1 MAPAYE
7 VLRPASA
14 LLRILPT
21 AVHEGFIVVWK
32 SLTVIAWVVV
42 MTLSFIVIFTKFL
55 LVVVVQS
62 TALLLLLIVVRSS

>member
-14 LLRILPT
+14 LRRILPT